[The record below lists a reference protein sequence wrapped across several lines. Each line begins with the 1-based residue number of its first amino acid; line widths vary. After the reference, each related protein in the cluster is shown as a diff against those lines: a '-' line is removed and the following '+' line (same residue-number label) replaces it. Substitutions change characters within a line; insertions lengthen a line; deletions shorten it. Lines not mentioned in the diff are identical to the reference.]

1 MRVLALFFAV
11 AYGFNYN
18 MAAYNSTDC
27 TGTVLSTGSAALQN
41 SSLCVPIIFPT
52 NATVNVTNTTTN
64 MTMMVPDMARV
75 DFYLACS
82 LFTEND
88 FLTAYS
94 ATVNQTFSNCSSF
107 YGTIL
112 SPAVNGTNQETVT
125 GCHSYYQ
132 YPGVSFKVT
141 STGGVTSCAG
151 FIAFENAIA
160 KLLCIS
166 GDTRM
171 QTPSG
176 SVLAMDLEVG
186 TPILTPQGY
195 KPVQT
200 FWHRMPETASCLNVC
215 SKAGKGCITVSSE
228 HYIRT
233 SQGFETAETLSSA
246 EFNVSPATCDGLVSF
261 YVEGGEFMTKE
272 GGMEVSTFSKTWG
285 LGHNALVW
293 LTEWSGVLALPV
305 NDWTWIAETS
315 RCLSRGV
322 FACMFGSISKLA

>member
-1 MRVLALFFAV
+1 MRVLALLFAV
-11 AYGFNYN
+11 AHGFNYN
-18 MAAYNSTDC
+18 LNVYNNSLC
-27 TGTVLSTGSAALQN
+27 TGTVLYTQAASLQN
-41 SSLCVPIIFPT
+41 GSLCMPVTFNFTYPGMNATNMT
-52 NATVNVTNTTTN
+52 NATMAYTAA
-64 MTMMVPDMARV
+64 ARV
-75 DFYLACS
+75 DFS
-82 LFTEND
+82 LFCSFFTSAD
-88 FLTAYS
+88 ALTAYAS
-94 ATVNQTFSNCSSF
+94 TPNATFNCSTF
-107 YGTIL
+107 CGPVL
-112 SPAVNGTNQETVT
+112 SPAVNGTNDEAVS
-125 GCHSYYQ
+125 GCHTYYQ
-132 YPGVSFKVT
+132 YPGVSFQL
-141 STGGVTSCAG
+141 SNTGGATSCAG
-151 FIAFENAIA
+151 LIAFENAVA

-166 GDTRM
+166 GDTAM

-215 SKAGKGCITVSSE
+215 SKAGKGCVTVSSE

-293 LTEWSGVLALPV
+293 LTEWSGVLALPI

-315 RCLSRGV
+315 RCLNRGV
-322 FACMFGSISKLA
+322 FACMFGSFSKLA

>member
-1 MRVLALFFAV
+1 
-11 AYGFNYN
+11 
-18 MAAYNSTDC
+18 
-27 TGTVLSTGSAALQN
+27 
-41 SSLCVPIIFPT
+41 
-52 NATVNVTNTTTN
+52 
-64 MTMMVPDMARV
+64 
-75 DFYLACS
+75 
-82 LFTEND
+82 
-88 FLTAYS
+88 
-94 ATVNQTFSNCSSF
+94 
-107 YGTIL
+107 
-112 SPAVNGTNQETVT
+112 
-125 GCHSYYQ
+125 
-132 YPGVSFKVT
+132 
-141 STGGVTSCAG
+141 
-151 FIAFENAIA
+151 
-160 KLLCIS
+160 
-166 GDTRM
+166 M

-246 EFNVSPATCDGLVSF
+246 EFSVSPATCDGLVSF
-261 YVEGGEFMTKE
+261 YVEGGEFLTKE
-272 GGMEVSTFSKTWG
+272 GGMQVSTFSKTWG

-322 FACMFGSISKLA
+322 FACMFGSFSKLA